1 MNNFC
6 YDSIFMVPVMSG
18 HFLDCLALCGIPEN
32 CVEFRGKIDNSFLS
46 QKCSYLSINTVLSPR
61 KFYEE
66 EP

>member
-1 MNNFC
+1 
-6 YDSIFMVPVMSG
+6 MVPVMSG

-32 CVEFRGKIDNSFLS
+32 CVEFRGKIDNSFLP